1 MYDMKKKYTVLI
13 LISFA
18 MGVIFSLMLMLP
30 LAEKKLQKSISDDRN
45 NTITEMN
52 ELSDILRLYNLF
64 LKNEVGSNNKK
75 GESYFL
81 KDYCNNFNKLDK
93 TGNGVRYALFDMTN
107 DGIPELHV
115 LTDISYSVH
124 TVEGKKLITWYE
136 GDRYRRP
143 LNNKAILGKTESSE
157 TYYEY
162 IVLDNKGEEVFSC
175 VFAKN
180 QRNICLFSNGE
191 DYIKLSK
198 RKWEKLTSPFLS
210 IGSDK
215 INWKNINDK
224 VEWTELKGK
233 WYQKNYWENTN
244 YF

>member
-1 MYDMKKKYTVLI
+1 MKKKYTVLI

-115 LTDISYSVH
+115 LTDILYSVH

-175 VFAKN
+175 AFAKN

-233 WYQKNYWENTN
+233 
-244 YF
+244 

>member
-93 TGNGVRYALFDMTN
+93 TRNGVRYALFDMTN

-175 VFAKN
+175 AFAKN

-233 WYQKNYWENTN
+233 
-244 YF
+244 

>member
-1 MYDMKKKYTVLI
+1 MKKKYTVLI

-30 LAEKKLQKSISDDRN
+30 LAEKKLQKSISDYRN

-157 TYYEY
+157 TYYEF

-175 VFAKN
+175 AFAKN

-233 WYQKNYWENTN
+233 
-244 YF
+244 

>member
-1 MYDMKKKYTVLI
+1 MKKKYTVLI

-175 VFAKN
+175 AFAKN

-191 DYIKLSK
+191 DYIKLSN
-198 RKWEKLTSPFLS
+198 RKWEKLTSQFLS

-233 WYQKNYWENTN
+233 
-244 YF
+244 

>member
-1 MYDMKKKYTVLI
+1 MKKKYTVLI

-157 TYYEY
+157 TYHEY

-175 VFAKN
+175 AFAKN

-233 WYQKNYWENTN
+233 
-244 YF
+244 

>member
-81 KDYCNNFNKLDK
+81 KDYCNNYNKLDK

-175 VFAKN
+175 AFAKN

-215 INWKNINDK
+215 TNWKNINDK

-233 WYQKNYWENTN
+233 
-244 YF
+244 

>member
-175 VFAKN
+175 AFAKN
-180 QRNICLFSNGE
+180 QRNIYLFSNGE

-233 WYQKNYWENTN
+233 
-244 YF
+244 

>member
-1 MYDMKKKYTVLI
+1 MKKKYTVLI

-157 TYYEY
+157 AYYEY

-175 VFAKN
+175 AFAKN

-233 WYQKNYWENTN
+233 
-244 YF
+244 

>member
-1 MYDMKKKYTVLI
+1 MKKKYTVLI

-175 VFAKN
+175 AFAKN
-180 QRNICLFSNGE
+180 QRNICLFSNGD

-233 WYQKNYWENTN
+233 
-244 YF
+244 

>member
-1 MYDMKKKYTVLI
+1 MKKKYTVLI

-124 TVEGKKLITWYE
+124 TVEGKKIITWYE

-175 VFAKN
+175 AFAKN

-233 WYQKNYWENTN
+233 
-244 YF
+244 

>member
-64 LKNEVGSNNKK
+64 FKNEVGSNNKK

-81 KDYCNNFNKLDK
+81 KDYCNNYNKLDK

-175 VFAKN
+175 AFAKN

-191 DYIKLSK
+191 NYIKLSK

-233 WYQKNYWENTN
+233 
-244 YF
+244 

>member
-1 MYDMKKKYTVLI
+1 MKKKYTVLI

-175 VFAKN
+175 AFAKN

-210 IGSDK
+210 I
-215 INWKNINDK
+215 
-224 VEWTELKGK
+224 
-233 WYQKNYWENTN
+233 
-244 YF
+244 

>member
-64 LKNEVGSNNKK
+64 LKNEVGSNNKN

-175 VFAKN
+175 AFAKN

-233 WYQKNYWENTN
+233 
-244 YF
+244 

>member
-1 MYDMKKKYTVLI
+1 MKKKYTVLI

-175 VFAKN
+175 AFAKN

-198 RKWEKLTSPFLS
+198 GKWEKLTSPFLS

-233 WYQKNYWENTN
+233 
-244 YF
+244 

>member
-1 MYDMKKKYTVLI
+1 MKKKYTVLI

-175 VFAKN
+175 AFAKN

-215 INWKNINDK
+215 INWKNIVK
-224 VEWTELKGK
+224 
-233 WYQKNYWENTN
+233 
-244 YF
+244 

>member
-81 KDYCNNFNKLDK
+81 KDYCNNYNKLDK

-175 VFAKN
+175 AFAKN

-233 WYQKNYWENTN
+233 
-244 YF
+244 

>member
-1 MYDMKKKYTVLI
+1 
-13 LISFA
+13 
-18 MGVIFSLMLMLP
+18 
-30 LAEKKLQKSISDDRN
+30 
-45 NTITEMN
+45 MN

-175 VFAKN
+175 AFAKN

-198 RKWEKLTSPFLS
+198 RKWEKLTSPFLP

-233 WYQKNYWENTN
+233 
-244 YF
+244 

>member
-124 TVEGKKLITWYE
+124 TVEGEKLITWYE

-175 VFAKN
+175 AFAKN

-233 WYQKNYWENTN
+233 
-244 YF
+244 

>member
-81 KDYCNNFNKLDK
+81 
-93 TGNGVRYALFDMTN
+93 
-107 DGIPELHV
+107 
-115 LTDISYSVH
+115 
-124 TVEGKKLITWYE
+124 
-136 GDRYRRP
+136 
-143 LNNKAILGKTESSE
+143 
-157 TYYEY
+157 
-162 IVLDNKGEEVFSC
+162 
-175 VFAKN
+175 
-180 QRNICLFSNGE
+180 
-191 DYIKLSK
+191 
-198 RKWEKLTSPFLS
+198 
-210 IGSDK
+210 
-215 INWKNINDK
+215 
-224 VEWTELKGK
+224 
-233 WYQKNYWENTN
+233 
-244 YF
+244 

>member
-175 VFAKN
+175 AFAKN

-224 VEWTELKGK
+224 AEWTELKGK
-233 WYQKNYWENTN
+233 
-244 YF
+244 

>member
-175 VFAKN
+175 AFAKN
-180 QRNICLFSNGE
+180 QRNICLLSNGE

-233 WYQKNYWENTN
+233 
-244 YF
+244 

>member
-1 MYDMKKKYTVLI
+1 MYHIKKKYTVLI

-175 VFAKN
+175 AFAKN

-233 WYQKNYWENTN
+233 
-244 YF
+244 

>member
-1 MYDMKKKYTVLI
+1 MKKKYTVLI

-175 VFAKN
+175 AFAKN

-191 DYIKLSK
+191 EYIKLSK

-233 WYQKNYWENTN
+233 
-244 YF
+244 

>member
-175 VFAKN
+175 AFAKN

-210 IGSDK
+210 I
-215 INWKNINDK
+215 
-224 VEWTELKGK
+224 
-233 WYQKNYWENTN
+233 
-244 YF
+244 

>member
-1 MYDMKKKYTVLI
+1 MKKKYTVLI

-81 KDYCNNFNKLDK
+81 KDYCNNFNKRDK

-175 VFAKN
+175 AFAKN

-233 WYQKNYWENTN
+233 
-244 YF
+244 

>member
-1 MYDMKKKYTVLI
+1 MCDMKKKYTVLI

-175 VFAKN
+175 AFAKN

-233 WYQKNYWENTN
+233 
-244 YF
+244 

>member
-30 LAEKKLQKSISDDRN
+30 LEEKKLQKSISDDRN

-81 KDYCNNFNKLDK
+81 EDYCNNYNKLDK

-143 LNNKAILGKTESSE
+143 LNNKTILGKTESSE

-175 VFAKN
+175 AFAKN

-233 WYQKNYWENTN
+233 
-244 YF
+244 

>member
-1 MYDMKKKYTVLI
+1 MKKKYTVLI

-143 LNNKAILGKTESSE
+143 LNNKAILGKIESSE

-175 VFAKN
+175 AFAKN

-233 WYQKNYWENTN
+233 
-244 YF
+244 

>member
-136 GDRYRRP
+136 GDRHRRP

-175 VFAKN
+175 AFAKN

-233 WYQKNYWENTN
+233 
-244 YF
+244 